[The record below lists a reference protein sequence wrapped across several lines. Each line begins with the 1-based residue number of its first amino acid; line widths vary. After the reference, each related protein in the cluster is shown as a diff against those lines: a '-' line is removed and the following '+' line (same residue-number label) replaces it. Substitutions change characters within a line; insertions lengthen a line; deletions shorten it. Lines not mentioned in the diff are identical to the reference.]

1 MHTAIDLTEGL
12 PGAALRRHF
21 WHQLCTSR
29 RGLQGVFS
37 DSHGHNDIMKRTS
50 RSSLFRPAAG
60 ACLAL
65 LCLAEMAAAHA
76 WSLTITSGSRRL
88 FLHVGN
94 GALSGTSG
102 TLNGTAGTSGAVNL
116 VQVTVPVAQLG
127 NGTDLAMTSNS
138 TQSTSLYGDGNNTC
152 PTPASQVMV
161 GAGYRRNSGSANA
174 TLSVSSPANLTNA
187 GGDTIPFTEI
197 SWTVSAPGSGV
208 PNVIPA
214 GTFNGGTQTL
224 ATVAGNTYLEN
235 CHTFSYANN
244 AVRAAG
250 TYNGRVTYTLS
261 SP

>member
-1 MHTAIDLTEGL
+1 MT
-12 PGAALRRHF
+12 
-21 WHQLCTSR
+21 
-29 RGLQGVFS
+29 
-37 DSHGHNDIMKRTS
+37 RTIA
-50 RSSLFRPAAG
+50 RTRPAR
-60 ACLAL
+60 LAASL
-65 LCLAEMAAAHA
+65 LLAVLCVAEMAAAHA

-94 GALSGTSG
+94 GAMSGTSG
-102 TLNGTAGTSGAVNL
+102 TLNGTAGTSGPVNL
-116 VQVTVPVAQLG
+116 VQVTVPAAQLG
-127 NGTDLAMTSNS
+127 NGTDLPMTSDS
-138 TQSTSLYGDGNNTC
+138 TQSTSLYADGYTTC

-174 TLSVSSPANLTNA
+174 TLTVSSPTSLTNA

-197 SWTVSAPGSGV
+197 RWTVAAPGSGA

-224 ATVAGNTYLEN
+224 ATVPGNTYLEN
-235 CHTFSYANN
+235 CHSYLYANN

>member
-1 MHTAIDLTEGL
+1 MT
-12 PGAALRRHF
+12 
-21 WHQLCTSR
+21 
-29 RGLQGVFS
+29 
-37 DSHGHNDIMKRTS
+37 RTIA
-50 RSSLFRPAAG
+50 RTRPAR
-60 ACLAL
+60 LAASL
-65 LCLAEMAAAHA
+65 LLAVLCVAEMAAAHA

-94 GALSGTSG
+94 GAMSGTSG
-102 TLNGTAGTSGAVNL
+102 TLNGTAGTSGPVNL
-116 VQVTVPVAQLG
+116 VQVTVPAAQLG
-127 NGTDLAMTSNS
+127 NGTDLPMTSDS
-138 TQSTSLYGDGNNTC
+138 TQSTSLYADGYTTC

-174 TLSVSSPANLTNA
+174 TLTVSSPTSLTNA

-197 SWTVSAPGSGV
+197 RWTVAAPGSGA

-224 ATVAGNTYLEN
+224 ATVPGNTYLEN
-235 CHTFSYANN
+235 CHSYIYANN

>member
-1 MHTAIDLTEGL
+1 
-12 PGAALRRHF
+12 
-21 WHQLCTSR
+21 
-29 RGLQGVFS
+29 
-37 DSHGHNDIMKRTS
+37 MKRTTT
-50 RSSLFRPAAG
+50 RSSPARLA
-60 ACLAL
+60 ASLCLAL
-65 LCLAEMAAAHA
+65 LCVAEMAAAHA

-102 TLNGTAGTSGAVNL
+102 TLNGAAGTSGPVNL

-127 NGTDLAMTSNS
+127 DGTDLAMTSNS
-138 TQSTSLYGDGNNTC
+138 TQSTSLYADGYNTC
-152 PTPASQVMV
+152 PTPTSQVMI
-161 GAGYRRNSGSANA
+161 GAGYRRNSGAANA
-174 TLSVSSPANLTNA
+174 TLTVSSPASLTSA
-187 GGDTIPFTEI
+187 SGDTIPFSEI
-197 SWTVSAPGSGV
+197 RWTVSAPGSGA

-224 ATVAGNTYLEN
+224 ATVPGNRYFEN
-235 CHTFSYANN
+235 CHSYVYANN

>member
-1 MHTAIDLTEGL
+1 
-12 PGAALRRHF
+12 
-21 WHQLCTSR
+21 
-29 RGLQGVFS
+29 
-37 DSHGHNDIMKRTS
+37 MKRTTT
-50 RSSLFRPAAG
+50 RSSQARLAAATG
-60 ACLAL
+60 LAL

-94 GALSGTSG
+94 GAMSGTSG
-102 TLNGTAGTSGAVNL
+102 TLNGTAGTSGPVNL
-116 VQVTVPVAQLG
+116 VQVTVPAAQLG
-127 NGTDLAMTSNS
+127 NGADLAMTSDS
-138 TQSTSLYGDGNNTC
+138 TQSTSLYADGYTTC

-174 TLSVSSPANLTNA
+174 TLTVSSPTSLTNA

-197 SWTVSAPGSGV
+197 RWTVAAPGSGA

-224 ATVAGNTYLEN
+224 ATVPGNTYFEN
-235 CHTFSYANN
+235 CHSYVYANN

>member
-1 MHTAIDLTEGL
+1 
-12 PGAALRRHF
+12 
-21 WHQLCTSR
+21 
-29 RGLQGVFS
+29 
-37 DSHGHNDIMKRTS
+37 MKRTTT
-50 RSSLFRPAAG
+50 RSSQARLAAATG
-60 ACLAL
+60 LAL

-94 GALSGTSG
+94 GAMSGTSG
-102 TLNGTAGTSGAVNL
+102 TLNGTAGTSGPVNL
-116 VQVTVPVAQLG
+116 VQVTVPAAQLG
-127 NGTDLAMTSNS
+127 NGTDLAMTSDS
-138 TQSTSLYGDGNNTC
+138 TQSTSLYADGYTTC

-174 TLSVSSPANLTNA
+174 TLTVSSPASLTNA
-187 GGDTIPFTEI
+187 GGDTIPFSEI
-197 SWTVSAPGSGV
+197 SWTVSAPGSGA

-224 ATVAGNTYLEN
+224 ATVPGNTYFEN
-235 CHTFSYANN
+235 CHSYVYANN

>member
-1 MHTAIDLTEGL
+1 
-12 PGAALRRHF
+12 
-21 WHQLCTSR
+21 
-29 RGLQGVFS
+29 
-37 DSHGHNDIMKRTS
+37 MKRTPRS
-50 RSSLFRPAAG
+50 RHFRPAAG

-94 GALSGTSG
+94 GTVSGASG
-102 TLNGTAGTSGAVNL
+102 TLNGAAGTGGAINL
-116 VQVTVPVAQLG
+116 VQVTVPTAQLG
-127 NGTDLAMTSNS
+127 NGTALAMTSDS
-138 TQSTSLYGDGNNTC
+138 TQSISLYGDGNNTC
-152 PTPASQVMV
+152 PTPANQLMV
-161 GAGYRRNSGSANA
+161 GAGYRRNSGAASA
-174 TLSVSSPANLTNA
+174 TLTVSSPANLTSA
-187 GGDTIPFTEI
+187 AGDTIPFTQI

-224 ATVAGNTYLEN
+224 ATVPGNTYIEN
-235 CHTFSYANN
+235 CHAYSYANS

>member
-1 MHTAIDLTEGL
+1 MT
-12 PGAALRRHF
+12 
-21 WHQLCTSR
+21 
-29 RGLQGVFS
+29 
-37 DSHGHNDIMKRTS
+37 RTIA
-50 RSSLFRPAAG
+50 RTRPAR
-60 ACLAL
+60 LAASL
-65 LCLAEMAAAHA
+65 LLAVLCVAEMAAAHA

-94 GALSGTSG
+94 GAMSGTSG
-102 TLNGTAGTSGAVNL
+102 TLNGTAGTSGPVNL
-116 VQVTVPVAQLG
+116 VQVTVPAAQLG
-127 NGTDLAMTSNS
+127 NGTDLPMTSDS
-138 TQSTSLYGDGNNTC
+138 TQSTSLYADGYTTC

-174 TLSVSSPANLTNA
+174 TLTVSSPTSLTNA

-197 SWTVSAPGSGV
+197 RWTVAAPGSGV

-224 ATVAGNTYLEN
+224 ATVPGNTYLEN
-235 CHTFSYANN
+235 CHSYLYANN